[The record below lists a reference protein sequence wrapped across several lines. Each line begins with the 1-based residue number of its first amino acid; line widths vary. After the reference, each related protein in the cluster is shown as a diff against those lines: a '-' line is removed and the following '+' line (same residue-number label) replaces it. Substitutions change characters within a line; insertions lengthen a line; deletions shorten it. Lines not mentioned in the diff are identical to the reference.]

1 MSNPTVYY
9 TTGTDGTLSI
19 FTDVDGD
26 GNPESVTIIAPNGD
40 VTIKSDPT
48 SSGSFSEVTVIQ
60 PSSSTVT
67 TYTDTNNDGTLD
79 TKTTQTPGSPAP
91 TTETGT
97 FPQSVCFLA
106 GTMIATPEGEVAI
119 ETLLPGQLVST
130 VDGRALP
137 VRWLGK
143 QTIATT
149 FADPDRSMPIR
160 IRAGALADGVPAR
173 DLRVSPSHAMY
184 VDGVLAHA
192 GALVNGLSIV
202 RETQMPESFCYYNI
216 EFAEHALVMADGAPA
231 ESYVDNVSREHFDNW
246 AEREALGEMA
256 PIAEL
261 ALPRAK
267 AHRQLPTAIRVRLA
281 ARAAELFGEKA
292 VAA

>member
-1 MSNPTVYY
+1 MANPTVYY
-9 TTGTDGTLSI
+9 TIGPDGT
-19 FTDVDGD
+19 FTVYTDVNGD
-26 GNPESVTIIAPNGD
+26 GHPESVTVIAPNGD

-48 SSGSFSEVTVIQ
+48 SSGSFSDVTVVQ
-60 PSSSTVT
+60 PNGTVT
-67 TYTDTNNDGTLD
+67 TYSDTNNDGTLD
-79 TKTTQTPGSPAP
+79 TKTTQTPSSPTP
-91 TTETGT
+91 TVETGT

-119 ETLLPGQLVST
+119 ETLQPGQLVST

-149 FADPDRSMPIR
+149 FAERSMPIR